1 MNLKLE
7 AIRKAAIPLRT
18 VKQLDRIVQNY
29 KPVSDHKHNVRT
41 WHSHNC
47 PFLSTVKQ
55 ILIYCL
61 DRVRG
66 KKEG

>member
-7 AIRKAAIPLRT
+7 AIRKAAIPART

-29 KPVSDHKHNVRT
+29 KPVSDHKHNVST
-41 WHSHNC
+41 WPIHLKCKTKLN
-47 PFLSTVKQ
+47 F
-55 ILIYCL
+55 IYCL